1 MIFNAQLGKAE
12 NAPLKEYE
20 RIRRMKQQQL
30 ERDRNK
36 ETAENMG
43 QAQAA
48 FDAWSVPAMAAREGF
63 VDGRISEEE
72 FLTETKK

>member
-1 MIFNAQLGKAE
+1 MEKAE

-20 RIRRMKQQQL
+20 RVRRMKQQQL

-43 QAQAA
+43 QVQKA
-48 FDAWSVPAMAAREGF
+48 FDAWSVPAMAARERF
-63 VDGRISEEE
+63 VAG
-72 FLTETKK
+72 ETNEVDFMVAIRRE